1 MPTYFLYARKSTDVE
16 DKQVRSIEDQLAVL
30 ESLAKEEG
38 LAIKESFIEK
48 QSAKQ
53 PGRPIFNAMLARIEK
68 GEADGIICWKLDRLA
83 RNPIDAA
90 RVQWFLQQ
98 DIIKHIRTSDRNYYP
113 SDNVLMMGFE
123 FGIANQYI
131 RDLSANTKRGLVEK
145 AKRGEFP
152 GFACFGYHNDART
165 KKVIVDRQLAPIIRG
180 AYELYAEG
188 NSRLEDIGNY
198 FFERGLKTGN
208 RSPWAKGGGRR
219 LHKDKVKRILT
230 SIFYIGL
237 FKYDG
242 ELYQGNHE
250 PIIEKH
256 LFDKVQAVL
265 KTRGRVHEIKKAL
278 PIFSRFLRCGECGGF
293 ITYEVINKH
302 QKNGNVHHYTYY
314 RCTKKRGFCSQPY
327 LREEELNV
335 TLSRLIAGF
344 VMPDVW
350 ANEMLS
356 LAENDALK
364 AKQVATEAICQLRD
378 KIIELTSSIE
388 RLTDLYF
395 AQDIERETYLE
406 RKGSFMSERKTL
418 GEQIARLERNVS
430 RWLQP
435 LKDWI
440 KDAQMLEKIAETG
453 TLESKK
459 SVLLK
464 IYGSNPVLKNSQI
477 VSVPIPPYNTLLAAR
492 KNYFSDT
499 EKPSQIKERLSLA
512 ESIGFEP
519 MSPLTGAQFSKL
531 LPWTTRPTL
540 HGYL

>member
-1 MPTYFLYARKSTDVE
+1 MIYFLYARKSTDVE

-30 ESLAKEEG
+30 RTLANREEQT
-38 LAIKESFIEK
+38 ITEEFVEK

-53 PGRPIFNAMLARIEK
+53 PGRPIFNEMFARIEK

-90 RVQWFLQQ
+90 RVQWLLQQ
-98 DIIKHIRTSDRNYYP
+98 GVIKHIRTSDRHYYP

-123 FGIANQYI
+123 FGMANQYI

-165 KKVIVDRQLAPIIRG
+165 KKVIVDRQLAPIIHG

-198 FFERGLKTGN
+198 FFERGAKTGN
-208 RSPWAKGGGRR
+208 RSPWAKGGGKR
-219 LHKDKVKRILT
+219 LHKDKIKRILT
-230 SIFYIGL
+230 DIFYIGL
-237 FKYDG
+237 FSYSG
-242 ELYQGNHE
+242 EIYQGTHE
-250 PIIEKH
+250 PIVEKH
-256 LFDKVQAVL
+256 LFDKVQAAI
-265 KTRGRVHEIKKAL
+265 KARGRVHKIKKEL
-278 PIFSRFLRCGECGGF
+278 PVFSRFLRCGECGGF

-327 LREEELNV
+327 LREDELSRK
-335 TLSRLIAGF
+335 LSRLIASFG
-344 VMPDVW
+344 MSEAW
-350 ANEMLS
+350 AEEMLA
-356 LAENDALK
+356 LADKDARE
-364 AKQVATEAICQLRD
+364 AKRVASEAICRLRD
-378 KIIELTSSIE
+378 KISELTASIE
-388 RLTDLYF
+388 HLTDRYLG
-395 AQDIERETYLE
+395 QDIERESYLE
-406 RKGSFMSERKTL
+406 RKGALMSERKTVE
-418 GEQIARLERNVS
+418 EQVVRLERNVS

-440 KDAQMLEKIAETG
+440 KDALMLEKIAETG

-492 KNYFSDT
+492 KIFFEN
-499 EKPSQIKERLSLA
+499 EKRPSQNQESLLMA

-540 HGYL
+540 HEYL